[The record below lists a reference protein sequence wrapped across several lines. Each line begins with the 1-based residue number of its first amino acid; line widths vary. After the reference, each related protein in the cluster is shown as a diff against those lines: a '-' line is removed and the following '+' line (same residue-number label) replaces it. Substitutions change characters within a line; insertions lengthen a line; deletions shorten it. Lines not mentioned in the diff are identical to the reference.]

1 MRKLIQFD
9 TALLLAILTG
19 LTLYYAGPLN
29 PVDTFQYDLA
39 LAQNAALRGND
50 ASRRST
56 NVAVIA
62 VDEESLDKFGDLP
75 RVFLAPKWAALIETL
90 AAADAAAI
98 GFDIVFAYPDQH
110 FVPGW
115 ERDFLA
121 ALQKHQSRIVLGRS
135 ERTVPSMR
143 FQAALGFDVSG
154 ASFGAVEVR
163 SDADNVHRSVDA
175 EIAIRSDS
183 GKEAGLSTL
192 ASRLLKKAG
201 HDAMP
206 ASVRLAPRQRLETV
220 PTYPLWTVLKCGSS
234 DAAAIRK
241 ALGSRIILVG
251 TTLAGEDRKWS
262 PDRFMPRG
270 ATPGPEKRG
279 DHTCLAERKIPQ
291 HDRSRLVP
299 SIYLHAAAIDSVLSK
314 SVLRLS
320 PDWMVALIGAC
331 LVFAVAWGGFH
342 LAPAWM
348 FALLLAAGFTLHL
361 IASATLA
368 FDSWHPTATTWIA
381 LLLSAMIAH
390 LVRILLVERRARL
403 VRSAF
408 NHYLTEDLVE
418 RIVTADKKPTTGG
431 ERREITV
438 MFADLSGF
446 TALSEQVSPEAL
458 MDLTNDYLGRI
469 VEQVHATGGYVDKFI
484 GDAVMAIWGAPADD
498 PDHAVNAMVTAQR
511 IIEEIDRHQSEAEQS
526 GAPGFSVRVALNSG
540 PAIVGNVGAQNRLNY
555 SAVGRT
561 VNIAARIEGLLS
573 THGAAILCGEETAR
587 RIGDRIALKQ
597 VGDAQLKG
605 IAQSVKLFAP
615 RDAGPVT

>member
-19 LTLYYAGPLN
+19 LALYYSGPLN
-29 PVDTFQYDLA
+29 PIDTFQYDLA

-50 ASRRST
+50 AGPRST
-56 NVAVIA
+56 KVAVIA

-75 RVFLAPKWAALIETL
+75 RVFLAPKWAGLIDTL
-90 AAADAAAI
+90 AAAEAAAI

-110 FVPGW
+110 FVSGW
-115 ERDFLA
+115 ERGFLA
-121 ALQKHQSRIVLGRS
+121 ALQRHQNRVVLGRS

-143 FQAALGFDVSG
+143 FQAALGFDVTG

-163 SDADNVHRSVDA
+163 SDSDNVHRSVDA
-175 EIAIRSDS
+175 EIAVRTS
-183 GKEAGLSTL
+183 GGTEAGLPTL
-192 ASRLLKKAG
+192 AKRLLEKAG
-201 HDAMP
+201 HGSMP
-206 ASVRLAPRQRLETV
+206 ASVRLAPTERLETI
-220 PTYPLWTVLKCGSS
+220 PTYSLWSVLECGSS
-234 DAAAIRK
+234 DPAIVREAFK
-241 ALGSRIILVG
+241 GRIVLVG

-262 PDRFMPRG
+262 PDRFMPRD
-270 ATPGPEKRG
+270 ASRTTEEREENACLKQRAIPE
-279 DHTCLAERKIPQ
+279 

-299 SIYLHAAAIDSVLSK
+299 SIYLHASAIDSVLSQRL
-314 SVLRLS
+314 LRLS
-320 PDWMVALIGAC
+320 PDWLIALIGAL
-331 LVFAVAWGGFH
+331 LVFAIAWCGFH
-342 LAPAWM
+342 MTPPWM
-348 FALLLAAGFTLHL
+348 LVLMLAAGLLLHA

-368 FDSWHPTATTWIA
+368 LDIWHPTATTWIA
-381 LLLSAMIAH
+381 LLLSSMVAY

-418 RIVTADKKPTTGG
+418 RIVSADKAPTTGG

-458 MDLTNDYLGRI
+458 MDLTNNYLGRI
-469 VEQVHATGGYVDKFI
+469 VEQVHETGGYVDKFI

-498 PDHAVNAMVTAQR
+498 PDHAVNAMLAAQR
-511 IIEEIDRHQSEAEQS
+511 IIKEIDVDRIEAETS
-526 GAPGFSVRVALNSG
+526 DTPGFSVRIALNSG
-540 PAIVGNVGAQNRLNY
+540 PAIVGNVGAEKRLNY

-587 RIGDRIALKQ
+587 RIGNRIALKQ

-615 RDAGPVT
+615 RNTEPVT